1 MLKGGHV
8 AFAIEF
14 YVDFMF
20 FIVNNKK
27 FQNILVLY
35 LYNISF
41 LWKLLSISYVLSVF
55 LEVSAV

>member
-1 MLKGGHV
+1 MLKGGHM
-8 AFAIEF
+8 AFVIEF

-27 FQNILVLY
+27 FQNILLLY

-41 LWKLLSISYVLSVF
+41 LWKLLSISYFLSVF